1 MSVVGL
7 ILIELSID
15 STKALGHSKAK
26 PKGFDNST
34 WG

>member
-7 ILIELSID
+7 ILIELSKGN
-15 STKALGHSKAK
+15 TKAVGHSKAK